1 MKKLLALVLAVVM
14 VLGLV
19 ACGGNTTP
27 TTTAPAQANP
37 SEPVETTT
45 APVAEKPIAELKSLA
60 NKVYGEDYVTLYS
73 KFGKDVTIDQVI
85 EDPETGFAYI
95 EIDGTL
101 YTLGLDFLSYA
112 MVYNCAVPEGG
123 VWQTEDD
130 VYATWWKLYIQR
142 WNYLLPEI
150 PLYANEFYDLYNAQ
164 IGGVVEHPTNPYWA
178 PASALIDWTSSKADN
193 SIILGNSTDLS
204 GKFRYANF
212 GSQNP
217 GAADLDIQNLI
228 VGLETVVSTKEGGY
242 IWNDTVVAEHS
253 EVNNEDGSLTITIKL
268 HDDLKFSDGSPVTAK
283 NYIAFPLVFSTPVA
297 AQAAGKDHMSG
308 MNFVGYEAFAGYQ
321 GAEVDYVALKADKLA
336 EAVAAAKTKAEEAG
350 EEFDEAA
357 FTAKWEADYVEP
369 AKEFAGIRLLDDLT
383 FSVTVD
389 PQYLPYFYAVTYGS
403 LSAQYLPLW
412 LGEFDILDDGNGVYL
427 SDGFYAKDGDA
438 YAHAAHIEA
447 SAWDKTDAYPYSG
460 PYCVESYNEADKSA
474 TLVKNEFFKGN
485 YEGTVPQIAKVVYKK
500 IVPDTQIADFES
512 GNLDVI
518 SGITGGNQTNEAI
531 TLADKS
537 NGKYVYTHYSRAG
550 YGKLGFR
557 GDFGP
562 VQFVEVRQ
570 AIAYCMDR
578 ATFAK
583 DFTGG
588 FGGVVDGPY
597 YTGSW
602 MYKDAIADGMML
614 DAYATSADSAI
625 AVLEAGGW
633 VYNAEGGAYTEGV
646 RYKKIPAAEMQP
658 QDITFQSKDGAYK
671 TVQIGDDYYMPLVL
685 NWYGTSNNDFTDLL
699 VTGFMENEN
708 IKAAGFAVQNTIGE
722 FNPMLD
728 ELYQQPVY
736 GFYSGTPLYTCFNFA
751 TGFTS
756 AVYDY
761 SWRWELEPTMFDN
774 YSECYIKDLADAY
787 WLK

>member
-1 MKKLLALVLAVVM
+1 MKKLLSLVLAVVM

-19 ACGGNTTP
+19 ACGGGNAP
-27 TTTAPAQANP
+27 ETTA
-37 SEPVETTT
+37 PVETTT
-45 APVAEKPIAELKSLA
+45 PAAVETTEPAAQNIAELKSLA
-60 NKVYGEDYVTLYS
+60 NKEYGVDYVSLYS

-101 YTLGLDFLSYA
+101 YTLGMDFLSYA

-123 VWQTEDD
+123 IWETEDD

-150 PLYANEFYDLYNAQ
+150 PLYSNEYYDLYNAQ
-164 IGGVVEHPTNPYWA
+164 IGGVVEYPTNPYWS
-178 PASALIDWTSSKADN
+178 PASALIDWTSSKEDN

-204 GKFRYANF
+204 GKFRYATF
-212 GSQNP
+212 GGNNP
-217 GAADLDIQNLI
+217 GAADLDVQNLI
-228 VGLETVVSTKEGGY
+228 VGLETVVASKEGGY
-242 IWNDTVVAEHS
+242 VWNDTVVAEHS
-253 EVNNEDGSLTITIKL
+253 EVDNEDGSRTITIKL
-268 HDDLKFSDGSPVTAK
+268 HDDLKFSDGSAVTAK
-283 NYIAFPLVFSTPVA
+283 NYVAFTLAFSTPVA

-308 MNFVGYEAFAGYQ
+308 MNFVGFDAFNAYDGTNA
-321 GAEVDYVALKADKLA
+321 AEDGSVS
-336 EAVAAAKTKAEEAG
+336 
-350 EEFDEAA
+350 
-357 FTAKWEADYVEP
+357 
-369 AKEFAGIRLLDDLT
+369 KEFKGIRLLDELT

-389 PQYLPYFYAVTYGS
+389 PQYLPYFYSIAYGS
-403 LSAQYLPLW
+403 FSAQYLPLW
-412 LGEFDILDDGNGVYL
+412 LGEFDIMDDGNGVYL
-427 SDGFYAKDGDA
+427 SDGFYAKDGDSF
-438 YAHAAHIEA
+438 AHAAHIEA
-447 SAWDKTDAYPYSG
+447 AAWDKTDAYPYSG

-485 YEGTVPQIAKVVYKK
+485 YEGTVPAIEKVVYKK
-500 IVPDTQIADFES
+500 IVTDTQIADFES

-518 SGITGGNQTNEAI
+518 AGITGGNETNEAI
-531 TLADKS
+531 TLADNS
-537 NGKYVYTHYSRAG
+537 NGKYVYSHYSRAG

-602 MYKDAIADGMML
+602 MYKAAVADGMML

-633 VYNAEGGAYTEGV
+633 NYNADGSEYAGTGV
-646 RYKKIPAAEMQP
+646 RYKKIAADEIQP

-671 TVQIGDDYYMPLVL
+671 TEKVGDDYYMPLVL
-685 NWYGTSNNDFTDLL
+685 NWYGTSNNEFTDLL

-708 IKAAGFAVQNTIGE
+708 IKAAGFVVQNTIGE

-728 ELYQQPVY
+728 ELYQQPIY
-736 GFYSGTPLYTCFNFA
+736 GFYAGTPLYTCFNFA

-761 SWRWELEPTMFDN
+761 SYNWEIEPTMFDN
-774 YSECYIKDLADAY
+774 YSICYIKDLADAY
-787 WLK
+787 WLQ

>member
-1 MKKLLALVLAVVM
+1 MKKLLALVLAAVM
-14 VLGLV
+14 VFSLV
-19 ACGGNTTP
+19 ACGGDKASETK
-27 TTTAPAQANP
+27 AP
-37 SEPVETTT
+37 ETTT
-45 APVAEKPIAELKSLA
+45 PAASTPAPTEEQVATNVAELKSLA
-60 NKVYGEDYVTLYS
+60 NKVYGEDYVSLYS
-73 KFGKDVTIDQVI
+73 EFGKDVTIDQVI

-101 YTLGLDFLSYA
+101 YTLGMDFLSYA
-112 MVYNCAVPEGG
+112 MVYNCTVPEGG

-150 PLYANEFYDLYNAQ
+150 PLYSNEYYDLYNAQ
-164 IGGVVEHPTNPYWA
+164 IGGVVEFPTNPYWS
-178 PASALIDWTSSKADN
+178 PASALIDWTSTKADN
-193 SIILGNSTDLS
+193 SIILGNSTALS
-204 GKFRYANF
+204 GKFRYATF
-212 GSQNP
+212 GGNNP
-217 GAADLDIQNLI
+217 GAADLDVQGLI
-228 VGLETVVSTKEGGY
+228 VGLETVVASKEGGY
-242 IWNDTVVAEHS
+242 VWNDTVVADHS
-253 EVNNEDGSLTITIKL
+253 EVDNEDGSRTITIKL
-268 HDDLKFSDGSPVTAK
+268 HDDLKFSDGSKVTAK
-283 NYIAFPLVFSTPVA
+283 NYVAFTLAFSTPVA

-308 MNFVGYEAFAGYQ
+308 MNFVGFDAFNAYDGTNA
-321 GAEVDYVALKADKLA
+321 AED
-336 EAVAAAKTKAEEAG
+336 G
-350 EEFDEAA
+350 SIS
-357 FTAKWEADYVEP
+357 
-369 AKEFAGIRLLDDLT
+369 KEFSGIRLLDELT

-389 PQYLPYFYAVTYGS
+389 PQYLPYFYSIAYGS
-403 LSAQYLPLW
+403 FSAQYLPLW
-412 LGEFDILDDGNGVYL
+412 LGEYDIMDDGNGVYL
-427 SDGFYAKDGDA
+427 SDGFYAKDGDSFTM
-438 YAHAAHIEA
+438 AAHIEA
-447 SAWDKTDAYPYSG
+447 SAWDKSDAYPYSG
-460 PYCVESYNEADKSA
+460 PYMVDSYNEADKSVV
-474 TLVKNEFFKGN
+474 LVKNPEFKGN
-485 YEGTVPQIAKVVYKK
+485 YEGTVPAIEKVIYKL
-500 IVPDTQIADFES
+500 IVTDTQIADFTS

-518 SGITGGNQTNEAI
+518 AGITGGNETNEAI
-531 TLADKS
+531 TLADNS
-537 NGKYVYTHYSRAG
+537 NGKYVYSHYSRAG

-602 MYKDAIADGMML
+602 MYKAAVADGMML

-633 VYNAEGGAYTEGV
+633 VYNAEGGAYTDGV
-646 RYKKIPAAEMQP
+646 RYKKITAEEIQP
-658 QDITFQSKDGAYK
+658 QDKTFQSKDGAYK
-671 TVQIGDDYYMPLVL
+671 TVEINGDYYMPLVL
-685 NWYGTSNNDFTDLL
+685 NWYGTSNNPFTDLL

-708 IKAAGFAVQNTIGE
+708 IKAAGFVVQNTIGE

-728 ELYQQPVY
+728 ELYQAPIY

-761 SWRWELEPTMFDN
+761 SYNWEIEPTMFEN
-774 YSECYIKDLADAY
+774 YSICYIKDLADAY

>member
-1 MKKLLALVLAVVM
+1 MTGFLPVKIFKEEKKMKKLLSLVLAVVM

-19 ACGGNTTP
+19 ACGGNAP
-27 TTTAPAQANP
+27 ETTAPAA
-37 SEPVETTT
+37 PVETTPA
-45 APVAEKPIAELKSLA
+45 APETTEPAVQNIAELKSLA
-60 NKVYGEDYVTLYS
+60 NKEYGVDYVSLYS

-101 YTLGLDFLSYA
+101 YTLGMDFLSYA

-150 PLYANEFYDLYNAQ
+150 PLYSNEYYDLYNAQ
-164 IGGVVEHPTNPYWA
+164 IGGVVEYPTNPYWS
-178 PASALIDWTSSKADN
+178 PASALIDWTSSKEDN

-204 GKFRYANF
+204 GKFRYATF
-212 GSQNP
+212 GGNNP
-217 GAADLDIQNLI
+217 GAADLDVQNLI
-228 VGLETVVSTKEGGY
+228 VGLETVVASKEGGY
-242 IWNDTVVAEHS
+242 VWNDTVVAEHS
-253 EVNNEDGSLTITIKL
+253 EVDNEDGSRTITIKL
-268 HDDLKFSDGSPVTAK
+268 HDDLKFSDGSAVTAK
-283 NYIAFPLVFSTPVA
+283 NYIAFTLAFSTPVA

-308 MNFVGYEAFAGYQ
+308 MNFVGFDAFNAYDGTNA
-321 GAEVDYVALKADKLA
+321 AEDGSVS
-336 EAVAAAKTKAEEAG
+336 
-350 EEFDEAA
+350 
-357 FTAKWEADYVEP
+357 
-369 AKEFAGIRLLDDLT
+369 KEFKGIRLLDELT

-389 PQYLPYFYAVTYGS
+389 PQYLPYFYSIAYGS
-403 LSAQYLPLW
+403 FSAQYLPLW
-412 LGEFDILDDGNGVYL
+412 LGEFDIMDDGNGVYL
-427 SDGFYAKDGDA
+427 SDGFYAKDGDSF
-438 YAHAAHIEA
+438 AHAAHIEA
-447 SAWDKTDAYPYSG
+447 AAWDKTDAYPYSG

-485 YEGTVPQIAKVVYKK
+485 YEGTVPQIGKVVYKK
-500 IVPDTQIADFES
+500 IVTDTQIADFTS

-518 SGITGGNQTNEAI
+518 AGITGGNETNEAI
-531 TLADKS
+531 TLADNS
-537 NGKYVYTHYSRAG
+537 NGKYVYSHYSRAG

-588 FGGVVDGPY
+588 YGGVVDGPY

-602 MYKDAIADGMML
+602 MYKAAVADGMML

-625 AVLEAGGW
+625 AVLEQGGW
-633 VYNAEGGAYTEGV
+633 VYNADGSDYTGTGV
-646 RYKKIPAAEMQP
+646 RYKKIAAAEIQP

-671 TVQIGDDYYMPLVL
+671 TEKVGDDYYMPLVL
-685 NWYGTSNNDFTDLL
+685 NWYGTSNNEFTDLL

-708 IKAAGFAVQNTIGE
+708 IKAAGFVVQNTIGE

-728 ELYQQPVY
+728 ELYQQPIY
-736 GFYSGTPLYTCFNFA
+736 GFYAGTPLYTCFNFA

-761 SWRWELEPTMFDN
+761 SYNWEIEPTMFDN
-774 YSECYIKDLADAY
+774 YSICYIKDLADAY
-787 WLK
+787 WLQ

>member
-1 MKKLLALVLAVVM
+1 MKKLLSLVLAVVM

-19 ACGGNTTP
+19 ACGGN
-27 TTTAPAQANP
+27 AP
-37 SEPVETTT
+37 ETT
-45 APVAEKPIAELKSLA
+45 APVETNPAAPETTAAPAANVAELKSLA

-101 YTLGLDFLSYA
+101 YTLGMDFLSYA

-150 PLYANEFYDLYNAQ
+150 PLYSNEYYDLYNAQ
-164 IGGVVEHPTNPYWA
+164 IGGVVEFPTNPYWS
-178 PASALIDWTSSKADN
+178 PASALIDWTSSKEDN

-204 GKFRYANF
+204 GKFRYATF
-212 GSQNP
+212 GGNNP
-217 GAADLDIQNLI
+217 GAADLDVQNLI
-228 VGLETVVSTKEGGY
+228 VGLETVVASKEGGY
-242 IWNDTVVAEHS
+242 VWNDTVVAEHS
-253 EVNNEDGSLTITIKL
+253 EVDNEDGSRTITIKL
-268 HDDLKFSDGSPVTAK
+268 HDDLKFSDGSAVTAK
-283 NYIAFPLVFSTPVA
+283 NYIAFTLAFSTPVA

-308 MNFVGYEAFAGYQ
+308 MNFVGFDAFNAYDGTNA
-321 GAEVDYVALKADKLA
+321 AEDGSVS
-336 EAVAAAKTKAEEAG
+336 
-350 EEFDEAA
+350 
-357 FTAKWEADYVEP
+357 
-369 AKEFAGIRLLDDLT
+369 KEFKGIRLLDELT

-389 PQYLPYFYAVTYGS
+389 PQYLPYFYSIAYGS
-403 LSAQYLPLW
+403 FSAQYLPLW
-412 LGEFDILDDGNGVYL
+412 LGEFDIMDDGNGVYL
-427 SDGFYAKDGDA
+427 SDGFYAKDGDSFT
-438 YAHAAHIEA
+438 HAAHIEA
-447 SAWDKTDAYPYSG
+447 AAWDKTDAYPYSG

-485 YEGTVPQIAKVVYKK
+485 YEGTVPQIGKVVYKK
-500 IVPDTQIADFES
+500 IVTDTQIADFES

-518 SGITGGNQTNEAI
+518 AGITGGNETNEAI
-531 TLADKS
+531 TLADNS
-537 NGKYVYTHYSRAG
+537 NGKYVYSHYSRAG

-602 MYKDAIADGMML
+602 MYKAAVADGMML

-625 AVLEAGGW
+625 AVLEQGGW
-633 VYNAEGGAYTEGV
+633 VYNADGSDYTGTGV
-646 RYKKIPAAEMQP
+646 RYKKIAAAEIQP

-671 TVQIGDDYYMPLVL
+671 TEKVGDDYYMPLVL
-685 NWYGTSNNDFTDLL
+685 NWYGTTDNPFTDLL

-708 IKAAGFAVQNTIGE
+708 VKAAGFVVQNTVGE

-728 ELYQQPVY
+728 ELYQAPIY
-736 GFYSGTPLYTCFNFA
+736 GFYGGTPLYTCFNFA

-761 SWRWELEPTMFDN
+761 SYNWEIEPTMFDN
-774 YSECYIKDLADAY
+774 YSICYIKDLADAY

>member
-1 MKKLLALVLAVVM
+1 MKKLLSLVLAVVM
-14 VLGLV
+14 VLSLV
-19 ACGGNTTP
+19 ACGTKP
-27 TTTAPAQANP
+27 AETTA
-37 SEPVETTT
+37 PVETTT
-45 APVAEKPIAELKSLA
+45 PAAVETTEPAAQNIAELKSLA
-60 NKVYGEDYVTLYS
+60 NKEYGVDYVSLYS

-101 YTLGLDFLSYA
+101 HTLGMDFLSYA

-123 VWQTEDD
+123 IWETEDD

-150 PLYANEFYDLYNAQ
+150 PLYSNEYYDLYNAQ
-164 IGGVVEHPTNPYWA
+164 IGGVVEYPTNPYWS
-178 PASALIDWTSSKADN
+178 PASALIDWTSSKEDN

-204 GKFRYANF
+204 GKFRYATF
-212 GSQNP
+212 GGNNP
-217 GAADLDIQNLI
+217 GAADLDVQNLI
-228 VGLETVVSTKEGGY
+228 VGLETVVASKEGGY
-242 IWNDTVVAEHS
+242 VWNDTVVAEHS
-253 EVNNEDGSLTITIKL
+253 EVDNEDGSRTITIKL
-268 HDDLKFSDGSPVTAK
+268 HDDLKFSDGSAVTAK
-283 NYIAFPLVFSTPVA
+283 NYIAFTLAFSTPVA

-308 MNFVGYEAFAGYQ
+308 MNFVGFDAFNAYDGTNA
-321 GAEVDYVALKADKLA
+321 AEDGSVS
-336 EAVAAAKTKAEEAG
+336 
-350 EEFDEAA
+350 
-357 FTAKWEADYVEP
+357 
-369 AKEFAGIRLLDDLT
+369 KEFKGIRLLDELT

-389 PQYLPYFYAVTYGS
+389 PQYLPYFYSIAYGS
-403 LSAQYLPLW
+403 FSAQYLPLW
-412 LGEFDILDDGNGVYL
+412 LGEFDIMDDGNGVYL
-427 SDGFYAKDGDA
+427 SDGFYAKDGDSF
-438 YAHAAHIEA
+438 AHAAHIEA
-447 SAWDKTDAYPYSG
+447 AAWDKTDAYPYSG

-485 YEGTVPQIAKVVYKK
+485 YEGTVPQIGKVVYKK
-500 IVPDTQIADFES
+500 IVTDTQIADFES

-518 SGITGGNQTNEAI
+518 AGITGGNETNEAI
-531 TLADKS
+531 TLADNS
-537 NGKYVYTHYSRAG
+537 NGKYVYSHYSRAG

-602 MYKDAIADGMML
+602 MYKAAVADGMML

-625 AVLEAGGW
+625 AVLEQGGW
-633 VYNAEGGAYTEGV
+633 NYNADGSEYAGTGV
-646 RYKKIPAAEMQP
+646 RYKKIAASEIQP

-671 TVQIGDDYYMPLVL
+671 TEKVGDDYYMPLVL
-685 NWYGTSNNDFTDLL
+685 NWYGTSNNEFTDLL

-708 IKAAGFAVQNTIGE
+708 IKAAGFVVQNTIGE

-728 ELYQQPVY
+728 ELYQQPIY
-736 GFYSGTPLYTCFNFA
+736 GFYAGTPLYTCFNFA

-761 SWRWELEPTMFDN
+761 SYNWEIEPTMFDN
-774 YSECYIKDLADAY
+774 YSICYIKDLADAY
-787 WLK
+787 WLQ

>member
-1 MKKLLALVLAVVM
+1 MKKLLSLVLAVVM

-19 ACGGNTTP
+19 ACGGNAP
-27 TTTAPAQANP
+27 ETTAPAA
-37 SEPVETTT
+37 PVETTPAAPETT
-45 APVAEKPIAELKSLA
+45 APAAEKPIAELKSLA
-60 NKVYGEDYVTLYS
+60 NKEYGVDYVSLYS

-101 YTLGLDFLSYA
+101 YTLGMDFLSYA
-112 MVYNCAVPEGG
+112 MVYNTAVPEGG
-123 VWQTEDD
+123 MWQTEDD

-150 PLYANEFYDLYNAQ
+150 PLYSNEYYDLYNAQ
-164 IGGVVEHPTNPYWA
+164 IGGVVEYPTNPYWA
-178 PASALIDWTSSKADN
+178 PASALIDWTSSKEDN
-193 SIILGNSTDLS
+193 SIILGNTTDLS

-212 GSQNP
+212 GANNP
-217 GAADLDIQNLI
+217 GAADLDVQGLV
-228 VGLETVVSTKEGGY
+228 VGLETVVASKEGGY
-242 IWNDTVVAEHS
+242 VWNDTVVAEHS
-253 EVNNEDGSLTITIKL
+253 EVDNEDGSRTITIKL

-283 NYIAFPLVFSTPVA
+283 NYVAFTLAFSTPVA

-308 MNFVGYEAFAGYQ
+308 MNFVGYEAFAAYDGTNA
-321 GAEVDYVALKADKLA
+321 AEDGSVS
-336 EAVAAAKTKAEEAG
+336 
-350 EEFDEAA
+350 
-357 FTAKWEADYVEP
+357 
-369 AKEFAGIRLLDDLT
+369 KEFKGIRLLDDLT

-389 PQYLPYFYAVTYGS
+389 PQYLPYFYSIAYGS
-403 LSAQYLPLW
+403 FSAQALNLW
-412 LGEFDILDDGNGVYL
+412 LGDADIVDDGNGVYL
-427 SDGFYAKDGDA
+427 TDNFYAKDGDS
-438 YAHAAHIEA
+438 YTMAAHIESA
-447 SAWDKTDAYPYSG
+447 AWDKTDAYPYSG
-460 PYCVESYNEADKSA
+460 PYMVESYNEADKSA
-474 TLVKNEFFKGN
+474 TLVKNPEFKGN
-485 YEGTVPQIAKVVYKK
+485 YEGTVPSIEKVVYKK
-500 IVPDTQIADFES
+500 IVPDTQIADFTS

-518 SGITGGNQTNEAI
+518 AGITGGNETNEAI
-531 TLADKS
+531 TLADES
-537 NGKYVYTHYSRAG
+537 NGKYVYSHYSRAG

-588 FGGVVDGPY
+588 YGGVVDGPY

-602 MYKDAIADGMML
+602 MYKAAVADGMML

-633 VYNAEGGAYTEGV
+633 VYNADGSDYAGTGV
-646 RYKKIPAAEMQP
+646 RYKKIPAAEIQE

-671 TVQIGDDYYMPLVL
+671 TEKVGDDYYMPLVL
-685 NWYGTSNNDFTDLL
+685 NWYGTSNNEFTDLL

-708 IKAAGFAVQNTIGE
+708 VKACGMVVQNTIGE

-728 ELYQQPVY
+728 ELYQAPIY

-761 SWRWELEPTMFDN
+761 SYNWEIEPTMFDN
-774 YSECYIKDLADAY
+774 YSICYIKDLADAY
-787 WLK
+787 WLQ

>member
-1 MKKLLALVLAVVM
+1 MKKLLSLVLAVVM

-19 ACGGNTTP
+19 ACGGNAP
-27 TTTAPAQANP
+27 ETTAPAA
-37 SEPVETTT
+37 PVETTPAAPETT
-45 APVAEKPIAELKSLA
+45 APAVEKPIAELKSLA
-60 NKVYGEDYVTLYS
+60 NKEYGVDYVSLYS
-73 KFGKDVTIDQVI
+73 KFGKDITIDQVI

-101 YTLGLDFLSYA
+101 YTLGMDFLSYA
-112 MVYNCAVPEGG
+112 MVYNTAVPEGG

-150 PLYANEFYDLYNAQ
+150 PLYSNEYYDLYNAQ
-164 IGGVVEHPTNPYWA
+164 IGGVVEYPTNPYWA
-178 PASALIDWTSSKADN
+178 PASALIDWTSSKEDN

-212 GSQNP
+212 GANNP
-217 GAADLDIQNLI
+217 GAADLDVQGLV
-228 VGLETVVSTKEGGY
+228 VGLETVVASKEGGY
-242 IWNDTVVAEHS
+242 VWSDTVVAEHS
-253 EVNNEDGSLTITIKL
+253 EVDNEDGSRTITIKL

-283 NYIAFPLVFSTPVA
+283 NYVAFTLAFSTPVA

-308 MNFVGYEAFAGYQ
+308 MNFVGYEAFAAYDGTNA
-321 GAEVDYVALKADKLA
+321 AEDGSVS
-336 EAVAAAKTKAEEAG
+336 
-350 EEFDEAA
+350 
-357 FTAKWEADYVEP
+357 
-369 AKEFAGIRLLDDLT
+369 KEFKGIRLLDDLT

-389 PQYLPYFYAVTYGS
+389 PQYLPYFYSIAYGS
-403 LSAQYLPLW
+403 FSAQALELW
-412 LGEFDILDDGNGVYL
+412 LGDADIVDDGNGCYL
-427 SDGFYAKDGDA
+427 TDNFYAKDGDS
-438 YAHAAHIEA
+438 YTMAAHIEA

-485 YEGTVPQIAKVVYKK
+485 YEGTVPQIEKVVYKK
-500 IVPDTQIADFES
+500 IVSDTQIADFTS

-518 SGITGGNQTNEAI
+518 AGVTGGNETNEAI
-531 TLADKS
+531 TLADGS
-537 NGKYVYTHYSRAG
+537 DGKYVYTHYSRAG

-588 FGGVVDGPY
+588 YGGVVDGPY

-602 MYKDAIADGMML
+602 MYKAAVADGMML

-633 VYNAEGGAYTEGV
+633 VYNADGSDYAGTGV
-646 RYKKIPAAEMQP
+646 RYKKIAASEIQE

-671 TVQIGDDYYMPLVL
+671 TEKVGDDYYMPLVL
-685 NWYGTSNNDFTDLL
+685 NWYGTSNNEFTDLL

-708 IKAAGFAVQNTIGE
+708 VKACGMVVQNTIGE

-728 ELYQQPVY
+728 ELYQAPIY

-761 SWRWELEPTMFDN
+761 SYNWEIEPTMFDN
-774 YSECYIKDLADAY
+774 YSICYIKDLADAY
-787 WLK
+787 WLQ

>member
-19 ACGGNTTP
+19 ACGGDKPAETTTP
-27 TTTAPAQANP
+27 ADTNPA
-37 SEPVETTT
+37 PVETTT
-45 APVAEKPIAELKSLA
+45 EPQAELPVAEMKSLA
-60 NKVYGEDYVTLYS
+60 NKVYGEDYVSLYS

-101 YTLGLDFLSYA
+101 YTLGMDFLSYA
-112 MVYNCAVPEGG
+112 MVYNTAVPEGG

-150 PLYANEFYDLYNAQ
+150 PLYSNEYYDLYNAQ
-164 IGGVVEHPTNPYWA
+164 IGGVQEHPTNPYWA
-178 PASALIDWTSSKADN
+178 PASALIDWTSAKEDN
-193 SIILGNSTDLS
+193 SIILGNATDLS

-212 GSQNP
+212 GANNP
-217 GAADLDIQNLI
+217 GAADLDVQGLI
-228 VGLETVVSTKEGGY
+228 VGLETVVASKEGGY
-242 IWNDTVVAEHS
+242 VWSDTVVAEHS
-253 EVNNEDGSLTITIKL
+253 EVDNEDGSRTITIKL

-283 NYIAFPLVFSTPVA
+283 NYVAFTLAFSTPVA
-297 AQAAGKDHMSG
+297 AQAAGKDHMAG
-308 MNFVGYEAFAGYQ
+308 MNFVGYDAFAAYDGTND
-321 GAEVDYVALKADKLA
+321 GV
-336 EAVAAAKTKAEEAG
+336 TNEAG
-350 EEFDEAA
+350 VTASKV
-357 FTAKWEADYVEP
+357 FT
-369 AKEFAGIRLLDDLT
+369 GIRLLDDLT

-389 PQYLPYFYAVTYGS
+389 PQYLPYFYSIAYGS
-403 LSAQYLPLW
+403 FSAQYLPLW
-412 LGEFDILDDGNGVYL
+412 LGECDIMDDGNGVYL
-427 SDGFYAKDGDA
+427 SDEFYAKDGDS
-438 YAHAAHIEA
+438 YTMAAHIEA

-485 YEGTVPQIAKVVYKK
+485 YEGTVPQIAKVVCKK
-500 IVPDTQIADFES
+500 IVTDTQIADFTS

-518 SGITGGNQTNEAI
+518 SGITGGNETNEAI
-531 TLADKS
+531 ALADAPE
-537 NGKYVYTHYSRAG
+537 NAGKYVYTHYSRAG

-602 MYKDAIADGMML
+602 MYKAAVADGMML

-646 RYKKIPAAEMQP
+646 RYKKIPAAEIQE
-658 QDITFQSKDGAYK
+658 QDKTFQSKDGAYK
-671 TVQIGDDYYMPLVL
+671 TVQVGDDYYMPLVL
-685 NWYGTSNNDFTDLL
+685 NWYGTSNNEFTDLL

-708 IKAAGFAVQNTIGE
+708 IKAAGFVVQNTIGE

-728 ELYQQPVY
+728 ELYQAPIY

-761 SWRWELEPTMFDN
+761 SYNWEIEPTMFDN
-774 YSECYIKDLADAY
+774 YSICYIKDLADAY

>member
-1 MKKLLALVLAVVM
+1 MKKLLSLVLAVVM
-14 VLGLV
+14 VLSLV
-19 ACGGNTTP
+19 ACGNKP
-27 TTTAPAQANP
+27 AETTA
-37 SEPVETTT
+37 PVETTT
-45 APVAEKPIAELKSLA
+45 PAAVETTEPVAQNIAELKSLA
-60 NKVYGEDYVTLYS
+60 NKEYGVDYVSLYS

-101 YTLGLDFLSYA
+101 HTLGMDFLSYA

-123 VWQTEDD
+123 IWETEDD

-150 PLYANEFYDLYNAQ
+150 PLYSNEYYDLYNAQ
-164 IGGVVEHPTNPYWA
+164 IGGVVEYPTNPYWS
-178 PASALIDWTSSKADN
+178 PASALIDWTSSKEDN
-193 SIILGNSTDLS
+193 SIILGNATDLS
-204 GKFRYANF
+204 GKLRYATF
-212 GSQNP
+212 GGTNP
-217 GAADLDIQNLI
+217 GAADLDVQNLI
-228 VGLETVVSTKEGGY
+228 VGLETVVASKEGGY
-242 IWNDTVVAEHS
+242 VWNDTVVAEHS
-253 EVNNEDGSLTITIKL
+253 EVDNEDGSRTITIKL
-268 HDDLKFSDGSPVTAK
+268 HDDLKFSDGSAVTAK
-283 NYIAFPLVFSTPVA
+283 NYIAFTLAFSTPVA
-297 AQAAGKDHMSG
+297 AQAAGKDHMAG
-308 MNFVGYEAFAGYQ
+308 MNFVGFDAFNAYDGTNA
-321 GAEVDYVALKADKLA
+321 AEDGSVS
-336 EAVAAAKTKAEEAG
+336 
-350 EEFDEAA
+350 
-357 FTAKWEADYVEP
+357 
-369 AKEFAGIRLLDDLT
+369 KEFKGIRLLDELT

-389 PQYLPYFYAVTYGS
+389 PQYLPYFYSIAYGS
-403 LSAQYLPLW
+403 FSAQYLPLW
-412 LGEFDILDDGNGVYL
+412 LGEFDIMDDGNGVYL
-427 SDGFYAKDGDA
+427 SDGFYAKDGDSFT
-438 YAHAAHIEA
+438 HAAHIEA
-447 SAWDKTDAYPYSG
+447 AAWDKTDAYPYSG

-485 YEGTVPQIAKVVYKK
+485 YEGTVPQIGKVVYKK
-500 IVPDTQIADFES
+500 IVTDTQIADFES

-518 SGITGGNQTNEAI
+518 AGITGGNETNEAI
-531 TLADKS
+531 TLADNS
-537 NGKYVYTHYSRAG
+537 NGKYVYSHYSRAG

-602 MYKDAIADGMML
+602 MYKAAVADGMML
-614 DAYATSADSAI
+614 NAYATSADSAI
-625 AVLEAGGW
+625 AVLEQGGW
-633 VYNAEGGAYTEGV
+633 VYNADGSDYAGTGV
-646 RYKKIPAAEMQP
+646 RYKKIAASEIQP

-671 TVQIGDDYYMPLVL
+671 TEKVGDDYYMPLVL
-685 NWYGTSNNDFTDLL
+685 NWYGTSNNEFSDLL

-708 IKAAGFAVQNTIGE
+708 IKAAGFVVQNTIGE

-728 ELYQQPVY
+728 ELYQQPIY
-736 GFYSGTPLYTCFNFA
+736 GFYAGTPLYTCFNFA

-761 SWRWELEPTMFDN
+761 SYNWEIEPTMFDN
-774 YSECYIKDLADAY
+774 YSSCYIKDLADAY
-787 WLK
+787 WLQ

>member
-1 MKKLLALVLAVVM
+1 MKKLLSLVLAVVM
-14 VLGLV
+14 VLSLV
-19 ACGGNTTP
+19 ACGTKP
-27 TTTAPAQANP
+27 VETTA
-37 SEPVETTT
+37 PVETTT
-45 APVAEKPIAELKSLA
+45 PAAVETTEPVAQNIAELKSLA
-60 NKVYGEDYVTLYS
+60 NKEYGVDYVSLYS

-101 YTLGLDFLSYA
+101 YTLGMDFLSYA

-123 VWQTEDD
+123 VWETEDD

-150 PLYANEFYDLYNAQ
+150 PLYSNEYYDLYNAQ
-164 IGGVVEHPTNPYWA
+164 IGGVVEYPTNPYWA
-178 PASALIDWTSSKADN
+178 PASALIDWTSSKEDN
-193 SIILGNSTDLS
+193 SIILGNATDLS
-204 GKFRYANF
+204 GKLRYATF
-212 GSQNP
+212 GGTNP
-217 GAADLDIQNLI
+217 GAADLDVQNLI
-228 VGLETVVSTKEGGY
+228 VGLETVVASKEGGY
-242 IWNDTVVAEHS
+242 VWNDTVVAEHS
-253 EVNNEDGSLTITIKL
+253 EVDNEDGSRTITIKL
-268 HDDLKFSDGSPVTAK
+268 HDDLKFSDGSAVTAK
-283 NYIAFPLVFSTPVA
+283 NYIAFTLAFSTPVA
-297 AQAAGKDHMSG
+297 AQAAGKDHMAG
-308 MNFVGYEAFAGYQ
+308 MNFVGFDAFNAYDGTNA
-321 GAEVDYVALKADKLA
+321 AEDGSVS
-336 EAVAAAKTKAEEAG
+336 
-350 EEFDEAA
+350 
-357 FTAKWEADYVEP
+357 
-369 AKEFAGIRLLDDLT
+369 KEFKGIRLLDELT

-389 PQYLPYFYAVTYGS
+389 PQYLPYFYSIAYGS
-403 LSAQYLPLW
+403 FSAQYLPLW
-412 LGEFDILDDGNGVYL
+412 LGEFDIMDDGNGVYL
-427 SDGFYAKDGDA
+427 SDGFYAKDGDSF
-438 YAHAAHIEA
+438 AHAAHIEA
-447 SAWDKTDAYPYSG
+447 AAWDKTDAYPYSG

-485 YEGTVPQIAKVVYKK
+485 YEGTVPQIGKVVYKK
-500 IVPDTQIADFES
+500 IVTDTQIADFES

-518 SGITGGNQTNEAI
+518 AGITGGNETNEAI
-531 TLADKS
+531 TLADNS
-537 NGKYVYTHYSRAG
+537 NGKYVYSHYSRAG

-602 MYKDAIADGMML
+602 MYKAAVADGMML

-625 AVLEAGGW
+625 AVLEQGGW
-633 VYNAEGGAYTEGV
+633 VYNADGSDYTGTGV
-646 RYKKIPAAEMQP
+646 RYKKIAAAEIQP

-671 TVQIGDDYYMPLVL
+671 TEKVGDDYYMPLVL
-685 NWYGTSNNDFTDLL
+685 NWYGTSNNEFSDLL

-708 IKAAGFAVQNTIGE
+708 IKAAGFVVQNTIGE

-728 ELYQQPVY
+728 ELYQQPIY
-736 GFYSGTPLYTCFNFA
+736 GFYAGTPLYTCFNFA

-761 SWRWELEPTMFDN
+761 SYNWEIEPTMFDN
-774 YSECYIKDLADAY
+774 YSICYIKDLADAY
-787 WLK
+787 WLQ

>member
-1 MKKLLALVLAVVM
+1 MKKLLSLVLAVVM
-14 VLGLV
+14 VLSLV
-19 ACGGNTTP
+19 ACGTKP
-27 TTTAPAQANP
+27 VETTA
-37 SEPVETTT
+37 PVETTT
-45 APVAEKPIAELKSLA
+45 PAAVETTESVAQNIAELKSLA
-60 NKVYGEDYVTLYS
+60 NKEYGVDYVSLYS

-101 YTLGLDFLSYA
+101 HTLGMDFLSYA

-123 VWQTEDD
+123 VWETEDD
-130 VYATWWKLYIQR
+130 VYATWWRLYIQR

-150 PLYANEFYDLYNAQ
+150 PLYSNEYYDLYNAQ
-164 IGGVVEHPTNPYWA
+164 IGGVVEYPTNPYWS

-204 GKFRYANF
+204 GKLRYATF
-212 GSQNP
+212 GGTNP
-217 GAADLDIQNLI
+217 GAADLDVQGLI
-228 VGLETVVSTKEGGY
+228 VGLETVVASKEGGY
-242 IWNDTVVAEHS
+242 VWNDTVVAEHS
-253 EVNNEDGSLTITIKL
+253 EVDNEDGSRTITIKL
-268 HDDLKFSDGSPVTAK
+268 HDDLKFSDGSAVTAK
-283 NYIAFPLVFSTPVA
+283 NYVAFTLAFSTPVA

-308 MNFVGYEAFAGYQ
+308 MNFVGYEAFAAYDGTNA
-321 GAEVDYVALKADKLA
+321 AEDGSV
-336 EAVAAAKTKAEEAG
+336 T
-350 EEFDEAA
+350 
-357 FTAKWEADYVEP
+357 
-369 AKEFAGIRLLDDLT
+369 KEFSGIRLLDELT

-389 PQYLPYFYAVTYGS
+389 PQYLPYFYSIAYGS
-403 LSAQYLPLW
+403 FSAQYLPLW
-412 LGEFDILDDGNGVYL
+412 LGENDIMDDGNGVYL
-427 SDGFYAKDGDA
+427 TDGFYAKDGDGFA
-438 YAHAAHIEA
+438 MADHIFA

-485 YEGTVPQIAKVVYKK
+485 YEGTVPQIGKVVYKK
-500 IVPDTQIADFES
+500 IVTDTQIADFES

-518 SGITGGNQTNEAI
+518 AGITGGNETNEAI
-531 TLADKS
+531 TLADNS
-537 NGKYVYTHYSRAG
+537 NGKYVYSHYSRAG

-602 MYKDAIADGMML
+602 MYKAAVADGMML

-625 AVLEAGGW
+625 AVLEQGGW
-633 VYNAEGGAYTEGV
+633 IYNAEGGEYTDGV
-646 RYKKIPAAEMQP
+646 RYKKIAAAEATEN
-658 QDITFQSKDGAYK
+658 DINFQSKDGAYK
-671 TVQIGDDYYMPLVL
+671 TTKVGDDYYMPLVL
-685 NWYGTSNNDFTDLL
+685 NWYGTSANEFTDLL

-722 FNPMLD
+722 FGPMLD
-728 ELYQQPVY
+728 ELYQAPIY
-736 GFYSGTPLYTCFNFA
+736 GFYAGTPLYTCFNFA

-761 SWRWELEPTMFDN
+761 SYNWEIEPTMFDN
-774 YSECYIKDLADAY
+774 YSVCYIKDLADAY
-787 WLK
+787 WLQ

>member
-1 MKKLLALVLAVVM
+1 MKKLLSLVLAVVM
-14 VLGLV
+14 VLSLV
-19 ACGGNTTP
+19 ACGTKP
-27 TTTAPAQANP
+27 VETTA
-37 SEPVETTT
+37 PVETTT
-45 APVAEKPIAELKSLA
+45 PAAVETTEPVAQNIAELKSLA
-60 NKVYGEDYVTLYS
+60 NKEYGVDYVSLYS

-101 YTLGLDFLSYA
+101 HTLGMDLLSYA

-123 VWQTEDD
+123 VWETEDD
-130 VYATWWKLYIQR
+130 VYATWWRLYIQR

-150 PLYANEFYDLYNAQ
+150 PLYSNEYYDLYNAE
-164 IGGVVEHPTNPYWA
+164 IGGVVEFPTNPYWS
-178 PASALIDWTSSKADN
+178 PASALIDWTSTKADN

-204 GKFRYANF
+204 GKFRYATF
-212 GSQNP
+212 GGTNP
-217 GAADLDIQNLI
+217 GAADLDVQGLI
-228 VGLETVVSTKEGGY
+228 VGLETVVASKEGGY
-242 IWNDTVVAEHS
+242 VWNDTVVAEHS
-253 EVNNEDGSLTITIKL
+253 EVDNEDGSRTITIKL
-268 HDDLKFSDGSPVTAK
+268 HDDLKFSDGSAVTAK
-283 NYIAFPLVFSTPVA
+283 NYVAFTLAFSTPVA

-308 MNFVGYEAFAGYQ
+308 MNFVGYEAFAAYDGTNA
-321 GAEVDYVALKADKLA
+321 AEDGSV
-336 EAVAAAKTKAEEAG
+336 T
-350 EEFDEAA
+350 
-357 FTAKWEADYVEP
+357 
-369 AKEFAGIRLLDDLT
+369 KEFSGIRLLDELT

-389 PQYLPYFYAVTYGS
+389 PQYLPYFYSIAYGS
-403 LSAQYLPLW
+403 FSAQYLPLW
-412 LGEFDILDDGNGVYL
+412 LGENDIMDDGNGVYL
-427 SDGFYAKDGDA
+427 TDGFYAKDGDGFA
-438 YAHAAHIEA
+438 MADHIFA

-485 YEGTVPQIAKVVYKK
+485 YEGTVPQIGKVVYKK
-500 IVPDTQIADFES
+500 IVTDTQIADFES

-518 SGITGGNQTNEAI
+518 AGITGGNETNEAI
-531 TLADKS
+531 TLADNS
-537 NGKYVYTHYSRAG
+537 NGKYVYSHYSRAG

-602 MYKDAIADGMML
+602 MYKAAVADGMML

-625 AVLEAGGW
+625 AVLEQGGW
-633 VYNAEGGAYTEGV
+633 IYNAEGGEYTDGV
-646 RYKKIPAAEMQP
+646 RYKKIAAAEATEN
-658 QDITFQSKDGAYK
+658 DINFQSKDGAYK
-671 TVQIGDDYYMPLVL
+671 TTKVGDDYYMPLVL
-685 NWYGTSNNDFTDLL
+685 NWYGTSANEFTDLL

-722 FNPMLD
+722 FGPMLD
-728 ELYQQPVY
+728 ELYQAPIY
-736 GFYSGTPLYTCFNFA
+736 GFYAGTPLYTCFNFA

-761 SWRWELEPTMFDN
+761 SYNWEIEPTMFDN
-774 YSECYIKDLADAY
+774 YSVCYIKDLADAY
-787 WLK
+787 WLQ

>member
-1 MKKLLALVLAVVM
+1 MKKLLSLVLAVVM
-14 VLGLV
+14 VLSLV
-19 ACGGNTTP
+19 ACGTKP
-27 TTTAPAQANP
+27 VETTA
-37 SEPVETTT
+37 PVETTT
-45 APVAEKPIAELKSLA
+45 PAAVETTEPVAQNIAELKSLA
-60 NKVYGEDYVTLYS
+60 NKVYGEDYVSLYS

-101 YTLGLDFLSYA
+101 HTLGMDFLSYA

-150 PLYANEFYDLYNAQ
+150 PLYSNEYYDLYNAQ
-164 IGGVVEHPTNPYWA
+164 IGGVVEYPTNPYWS
-178 PASALIDWTSSKADN
+178 PASALIDWTSSKEDN
-193 SIILGNSTDLS
+193 SIILGNATDLS
-204 GKFRYANF
+204 GKFRYATF
-212 GSQNP
+212 GGTNP
-217 GAADLDIQNLI
+217 GAADLDVQNLI
-228 VGLETVVSTKEGGY
+228 VGLDTVVASKEGGY
-242 IWNDTVVAEHS
+242 VWNDTVVAEHS
-253 EVNNEDGSLTITIKL
+253 EVDNEDGSRTITIKL
-268 HDDLKFSDGSPVTAK
+268 HDDLKFSDGSAVTAK
-283 NYIAFPLVFSTPVA
+283 NYIASTLAFSTPVA
-297 AQAAGKDHMSG
+297 AQAAGKDHMAG
-308 MNFVGYEAFAGYQ
+308 MNFVGFDAFNAYDGTNA
-321 GAEVDYVALKADKLA
+321 AEDGSVS
-336 EAVAAAKTKAEEAG
+336 
-350 EEFDEAA
+350 
-357 FTAKWEADYVEP
+357 
-369 AKEFAGIRLLDDLT
+369 KEFKGIRLLDELT

-389 PQYLPYFYAVTYGS
+389 PQYLPYFYSVVYGS
-403 LSAQYLPLW
+403 FSAQYLPLW
-412 LGEFDILDDGNGVYL
+412 LGEFDIMDDGNGVYL
-427 SDGFYAKDGDA
+427 SDGFYAKDGDSFT
-438 YAHAAHIEA
+438 HAAHIEA
-447 SAWDKTDAYPYSG
+447 AAWDKTDAYPYSG

-485 YEGTVPQIAKVVYKK
+485 YEGTVPQIGKVVYKK
-500 IVPDTQIADFES
+500 IVTDTQIADFES

-518 SGITGGNQTNEAI
+518 AGITGGNETNEAI
-531 TLADKS
+531 TLADNS
-537 NGKYVYTHYSRAG
+537 NGKYVYSHYSRAG

-602 MYKDAIADGMML
+602 MYKAAVADGMML

-625 AVLEAGGW
+625 AVLEQGGW
-633 VYNAEGGAYTEGV
+633 VYNADGSDYAGTGV
-646 RYKKIPAAEMQP
+646 RYKKIAASEMQP

-671 TVQIGDDYYMPLVL
+671 TEKVGDDYYMPLVL
-685 NWYGTSNNDFTDLL
+685 NWYGTSNNEFTDLL

-708 IKAAGFAVQNTIGE
+708 IKAAGFVVQNTIGE

-728 ELYQQPVY
+728 ELYQQPIY
-736 GFYSGTPLYTCFNFA
+736 GFYAGTPLYTCFNFA

-761 SWRWELEPTMFDN
+761 SYNWEIEPTMFDN
-774 YSECYIKDLADAY
+774 YSSCYIKDLADAY
-787 WLK
+787 WLQ